1 MPSDRYSLRNS
12 DGNLVKAENNNFVI
26 VRGKQNGPFDS
37 LNLGSLPTQN
47 SVSIRPVNCI
57 TRPNHVLWTL
67 KTGPEAK
74 QWFKE
79 HYPRVGFDDVDL
91 IPDEEWDRFA
101 NAEGLAFPPC
111 QYCPGLQASPVSGEC
126 GIVLL
131 GDAAHAF
138 SPDIGQGIN
147 AGLMDVVQLHKTMQ
161 SSAKTR
167 SLGMVLKDYELVRA
181 PEVSNFGDIK
191 YFTHFQTYLTYLDIQ
206 LSSAFINAHQT
217 KALIRI
223 ARFGSPY
230 QVSTQH
236 NVIMQCSSLLS
247 NTRTN
252 V

>member
-1 MPSDRYSLRNS
+1 M
-12 DGNLVKAENNNFVI
+12 
-26 VRGKQNGPFDS
+26 
-37 LNLGSLPTQN
+37 
-47 SVSIRPVNCI
+47 
-57 TRPNHVLWTL
+57 

-74 QWFKE
+74 KWFKE

-101 NAEGLAFPPC
+101 NAEGLVFPPC

-167 SLGMVLKDYELVRA
+167 SLGMVLKDYELARA

-191 YFTHFQTYLTYLDIQ
+191 Y
-206 LSSAFINAHQT
+206 
-217 KALIRI
+217 
-223 ARFGSPY
+223 
-230 QVSTQH
+230 
-236 NVIMQCSSLLS
+236 S
-247 NTRTN
+247 NTLVTPSSHILIFNFSLCFFMLTTRQKL
-252 V
+252 